1 MTRVLPDILCYEQL
15 INNTVGKGKEDFT
28 CTTNQLVELLS
39 IYCSTLHSVF
49 VVGTFLCGAPGEKA
63 PMSEQTTSR

>member
-28 CTTNQLVELLS
+28 CTTNQLVEL
-39 IYCSTLHSVF
+39 Y
-49 VVGTFLCGAPGEKA
+49 VVYLLFKPELCVRGIVLTFLCGAR
-63 PMSEQTTSR
+63 SW